1 MEAKIV
7 TAQDLAGVV
16 SIIDVCSQRGAF
28 RGEELAGVGRL
39 RETFLAE
46 IREQQGDAEAPA
58 AVEAPVVNEEPA
70 VDYRKLNHSI
80 DTKILETKQKD
91 IYFTIKDRPY
101 DLNIYDMISLKFNPF
116 AKPVP
121 IDFTKA
127 SLAANLFAK

>member
-46 IREQQGDAEAPA
+46 VREQQGDAEAPA
-58 AVEAPVVNEEPA
+58 AVEAPIVNEDPA
-70 VDYRKLNHSI
+70 VEPDS
-80 DTKILETKQKD
+80 DE
-91 IYFTIKDRPY
+91 
-101 DLNIYDMISLKFNPF
+101 
-116 AKPVP
+116 
-121 IDFTKA
+121 
-127 SLAANLFAK
+127 

>member
-1 MEAKIV
+1 MEAKII

-58 AVEAPVVNEEPA
+58 AVEAPIVNDDPA
-70 VDYRKLNHSI
+70 V
-80 DTKILETKQKD
+80 ETD
-91 IYFTIKDRPY
+91 SDE
-101 DLNIYDMISLKFNPF
+101 
-116 AKPVP
+116 
-121 IDFTKA
+121 
-127 SLAANLFAK
+127 

>member
-46 IREQQGDAEAPA
+46 IREQQEDVPAPEA
-58 AVEAPVVNEEPA
+58 VDTPVVSEEPA
-70 VDYRKLNHSI
+70 VDTDS
-80 DTKILETKQKD
+80 DE
-91 IYFTIKDRPY
+91 
-101 DLNIYDMISLKFNPF
+101 
-116 AKPVP
+116 
-121 IDFTKA
+121 
-127 SLAANLFAK
+127 

>member
-46 IREQQGDAEAPA
+46 IREQQEEVPAPA
-58 AVEAPVVNEEPA
+58 AVDTPVVNEEPA
-70 VDYRKLNHSI
+70 V
-80 DTKILETKQKD
+80 ETD
-91 IYFTIKDRPY
+91 SDE
-101 DLNIYDMISLKFNPF
+101 
-116 AKPVP
+116 
-121 IDFTKA
+121 
-127 SLAANLFAK
+127 

>member
-46 IREQQGDAEAPA
+46 VREQQVEVDAPG
-58 AVEAPVVNEEPA
+58 AVQTPQVEDEPT
-70 VDYRKLNHSI
+70 VE
-80 DTKILETKQKD
+80 DTSDE
-91 IYFTIKDRPY
+91 
-101 DLNIYDMISLKFNPF
+101 
-116 AKPVP
+116 
-121 IDFTKA
+121 
-127 SLAANLFAK
+127 